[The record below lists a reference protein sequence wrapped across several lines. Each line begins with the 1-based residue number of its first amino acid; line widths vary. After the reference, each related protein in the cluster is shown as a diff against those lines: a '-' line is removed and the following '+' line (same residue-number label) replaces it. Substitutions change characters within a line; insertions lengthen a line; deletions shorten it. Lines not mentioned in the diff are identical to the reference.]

1 MIKKVVL
8 ILIFLKMKY
17 LYLIV
22 LYIYVS
28 SCNTVKVKRDSYK
41 VTNETVDFLA
51 VGESATSINQQNHFE
66 SFGFPKLEDKI
77 KLYVEILLIRKI

>member
-1 MIKKVVL
+1 
-8 ILIFLKMKY
+8 
-17 LYLIV
+17 V